1 MNGEQIHLALVAHT
15 NVGKTS
21 LARTLLRRDIGVVRD
36 EPHVTDAA
44 EGQTLIET
52 PGGDALLLW
61 DTPGF
66 GDSARLL
73 KRLRASGNP
82 LGWLLT
88 QVWDRIVDRPFYCS
102 QQAIRAARDRSD
114 VILYLVNASED
125 PASAAYVEM
134 EMQILAWLDKP
145 VLLLLNQTGA
155 PRPVEAEAA
164 EATAWREHL
173 RSFDCVRGALTLDAF
188 MRCWVQED
196 ELLGAVQ
203 EVLPPAKQPA
213 FGRLRAAWRARNL
226 EIYTAAA
233 AILSEQLARLAAD
246 REIVSATGLRE
257 RAERW
262 LGTVVRGGQADAAE
276 EQAMRRLAQ
285 RLDAA
290 VLEATER
297 LIALHGLSGQAA
309 GEIHARMTEQ
319 FRVTTPADVGKTSL
333 LGGIATGALGGLT
346 ADLAAGGLTFGA
358 GALIG
363 GVLGAMG
370 AGGAAHAY
378 NLARG
383 TETGQVAWSE
393 DFLTARCESALLR
406 YLAVAHF
413 GRGRGDWRAGEYPA
427 HWSTV
432 CRDVVAPHQAVLYEI
447 WQSLSAQPPDPF
459 ARDRLRLLVQE
470 LMTDA
475 LVRLYPASR
484 ALFD

>member
-1 MNGEQIHLALVAHT
+1 MNGEQINLALIAHT
-15 NVGKTS
+15 NVGKTT
-21 LARTLLRRDIGVVRD
+21 LARTLLRRDIGEVRD

-44 EGQTLIET
+44 EGQTLIDT
-52 PGGDALLLW
+52 PTGDALLLW

-88 QVWDRIVDRPFYCS
+88 QVWDRMVDRPFYCS

-155 PRPVEAEAA
+155 PRTPEAEAA
-164 EATAWREHL
+164 EETAWRDHL

-203 EVLPPAKQPA
+203 DVLSPEKQSTFEP
-213 FGRLRAAWRARNL
+213 LRAAWRARNL
-226 EIYTAAA
+226 EIYSASVAVLAA
-233 AILSEQLARLAAD
+233 QLTRLAAD
-246 REIVSATGLRE
+246 HEVVSASGLRE

-262 LGTVVRGGQADAAE
+262 LGTVVRGGQADAADD
-276 EQAMRRLAQ
+276 QAMRRLAK

-297 LIALHGLSGQAA
+297 LIALHGLSGHAA
-309 GEIHARMTEQ
+309 DEIHARMAAQ
-319 FRVTTPADVGKTSL
+319 FRVTTPADVGKSGL

-363 GVLGAMG
+363 GVLGAVG

-383 TETGQVAWSE
+383 TESGQIAWSPE
-393 DFLTARCESALLR
+393 FLTERAGMAVLR

-413 GRGRGDWRAGEYPA
+413 GRGRGEWQAGEYPD
-427 HWSTV
+427 HWRAL
-432 CRDVVAPHQAVLYEI
+432 CAEAIAPHRPALAEI
-447 WQSLSAQPPDPF
+447 WQTITDQRDIDAAQ
-459 ARDRLRLLVQE
+459 ARLQTLLERIIKDV
-470 LMTDA
+470 

-484 ALFD
+484 TLFD